1 MSIPAVI
8 DTNVLFEGLT
18 KKGGAAGFVIEAW
31 LAGLFKACVSNSMA
45 YEYLEVLSRKL
56 STARLKSIQPVLG
69 ELFVIANY
77 VPIYFTWRPM
87 SPDRGD
93 DHLIDCA
100 MNSGAVIVTSNIKDF
115 RMAADSLG
123 VPVLTPLEFLVGL
136 ANNSEEAL

>member
-1 MSIPAVI
+1 MSIRAVI

-18 KKGGAAGFVIEAW
+18 KKGGAAGFVLEAW

-56 STARLKSIQPVLG
+56 SIARLKSIQPVLG
-69 ELFVIANY
+69 ELLDMADYI
-77 VPIYFTWRPM
+77 PIYFTWRPM

-100 MNSGAVIVTSNIKDF
+100 MNSGAVIVTSNVKDF
-115 RMAADSLG
+115 RIATESLG
-123 VPVLTPLEFLVGL
+123 VPVLTPLEFLVWL
-136 ANNSEEAL
+136 TDQP